1 MPEAKAAA
9 KKEAK
14 KEKKEKK
21 EEKNE
26 EKKEEQNEDAPPE
39 ELNPPGPPDPDGLF
53 LSQPQN
59 VLVESGGDVLV
70 VARVDGAKLGT
81 KPAVKWFK
89 GKWLEL
95 GSKSGARF
103 QFRDTCDKDSQVF
116 TFELAISKVVPGDRG
131 DYRCEVTAKDK
142 KDSCSFNID
151 VEAGR
156 PSGSENVLQAFKR
169 TDGAKDETA
178 GELDFSGLLKKR
190 EEQAEEVKKKKKDD
204 EEDTIPP
211 EIWELLKGVT
221 KKSEYERIAFQ
232 YGITD
237 LRGMLKRLK
246 KIKVE
251 PKKSEAFIRKLDPA
265 YQVDKGNKIRLMV
278 ELSNPD
284 LPLKWYKNGQLIKP
298 SNKYVFEN
306 VGLKRIL
313 TINKCSLADDAAYEC
328 RVNDEKSFTEVFV
341 KEPPVTIV
349 HGPEDQQV
357 LVGERVVLE
366 AEVSEEGAQVM
377 WTKDGVELTREE
389 TFKYRFKK
397 DGKKHFLI
405 LNEATKE
412 DTGRYRIMTNGGEAE
427 AEVIVEEKQLEVLQG
442 IADLTVQAA
451 EQAVFK
457 CEVSD
462 EKVTGRWFKNG
473 VEVRPSKRIH
483 ISHTGRIHKLVIDD
497 VRPEDEGDY
506 TFVPDGFAL
515 TLSAKLN
522 FLEIKVEYVPKQ
534 EPPKIHLD
542 CSGRDA
548 ENSLVVVAG
557 NKVRLDVPI
566 SGEPP
571 PSVTW
576 SRDGQE
582 FSATEGRVRLESK
595 HELSSFVIESA
606 ERADEG
612 RYQIRVTNP
621 AGEDT
626 ATINIRVVDVPD
638 PPEAVRVTQVGEDWA
653 VLVWEPPKFDGGQP
667 VTGYLV
673 ERKKKGSHRW
683 MKLNFEVLPAL
694 TFESTRMI
702 EGVLYEMRV
711 FAVNAIGVSA
721 PSLNT
726 PPFMP
731 IAPTSEP
738 THLVLE
744 DVTDTTATLK
754 WRPPER
760 LGAGGIDGYLVE
772 WCREGESTWTPAN
785 TELVERCGL
794 TVRGLPTGEKLLF
807 RVVGVNIAGRS
818 PPATMA
824 QPVTI
829 REIVERPKIRL
840 PRHLRQTY
848 VRKVGEQVNLVIP
861 FQGKPRPQV
870 TWTKEGGPLGE
881 DVHVRTS
888 DRDTVFFIRAA
899 ARGHSGRYGLSVRIE
914 GMEDTA
920 EMRLRVVERPG
931 PPRKVQV
938 KEVWGFNALVEWEP
952 PEDDGNAEITG
963 YTIMKADKRTMEWF
977 TVYEHNRPL
986 RCTASELVMGN
997 EYLFKVF
1004 SENLCGLSEKPGLS
1018 SNTALIPKAELRLK
1032 PPQYQEHDFRSAPQF
1047 LTPLVDRSAVA
1058 GYSTALNCA
1067 VRGHPK
1073 PKVVWLKNQVAIGED
1088 PKFLARHSQG
1098 VLTLLI
1104 RKPGPFDGGTYTCR
1118 AVNELGEAL
1127 TECRLE
1133 IRVPQ

>member
-1 MPEAKAAA
+1 
-9 KKEAK
+9 
-14 KEKKEKK
+14 
-21 EEKNE
+21 
-26 EKKEEQNEDAPPE
+26 
-39 ELNPPGPPDPDGLF
+39 
-53 LSQPQN
+53 
-59 VLVESGGDVLV
+59 
-70 VARVDGAKLGT
+70 
-81 KPAVKWFK
+81 
-89 GKWLEL
+89 
-95 GSKSGARF
+95 
-103 QFRDTCDKDSQVF
+103 
-116 TFELAISKVVPGDRG
+116 
-131 DYRCEVTAKDK
+131 
-142 KDSCSFNID
+142 
-151 VEAGR
+151 
-156 PSGSENVLQAFKR
+156 
-169 TDGAKDETA
+169 
-178 GELDFSGLLKKR
+178 
-190 EEQAEEVKKKKKDD
+190 
-204 EEDTIPP
+204 
-211 EIWELLKGVT
+211 
-221 KKSEYERIAFQ
+221 
-232 YGITD
+232 
-237 LRGMLKRLK
+237 
-246 KIKVE
+246 
-251 PKKSEAFIRKLDPA
+251 
-265 YQVDKGNKIRLMV
+265 
-278 ELSNPD
+278 
-284 LPLKWYKNGQLIKP
+284 
-298 SNKYVFEN
+298 
-306 VGLKRIL
+306 
-313 TINKCSLADDAAYEC
+313 
-328 RVNDEKSFTEVFV
+328 
-341 KEPPVTIV
+341 
-349 HGPEDQQV
+349 
-357 LVGERVVLE
+357 
-366 AEVSEEGAQVM
+366 
-377 WTKDGVELTREE
+377 
-389 TFKYRFKK
+389 
-397 DGKKHFLI
+397 
-405 LNEATKE
+405 
-412 DTGRYRIMTNGGEAE
+412 
-427 AEVIVEEKQLEVLQG
+427 
-442 IADLTVQAA
+442 
-451 EQAVFK
+451 
-457 CEVSD
+457 
-462 EKVTGRWFKNG
+462 
-473 VEVRPSKRIH
+473 
-483 ISHTGRIHKLVIDD
+483 
-497 VRPEDEGDY
+497 
-506 TFVPDGFAL
+506 
-515 TLSAKLN
+515 
-522 FLEIKVEYVPKQ
+522 IKVEYVPKQ

-542 CSGRDA
+542 CSGRDS
-548 ENSLVVVAG
+548 ENTLVVVAG
-557 NKVRLDVPI
+557 NKLRLDVPI
-566 SGEPP
+566 SGEPLP
-571 PSVTW
+571 TVTW
-576 SRDGQE
+576 TKDGQE
-582 FSATEGRVRLESK
+582 FSAREGRVRLEDRQQ
-595 HELSSFVIESA
+595 LSSFVIESA

-612 RYQIRVTNP
+612 RYEIRVTNP

-626 ATINIRVVDVPD
+626 AAINIRVVDVPD

-738 THLVLE
+738 THLTLE

-772 WCREGESTWTPAN
+772 WCREGDTTWTPAN

-899 ARGHSGRYGLSVRIE
+899 TRGHSGRYGLSVRIE

-920 EMRLRVVERPG
+920 EMRLRIVERPG
-931 PPRKVQV
+931 PPKKVQV

-986 RCTASELVMGN
+986 RCTVSELVMGN

-1018 SNTALIPKAELRLK
+1018 SNTAVIPKAELRLK

-1133 IRVPQ
+1133 IRASPLEIPLSRIYFSSGHSLKVPRPRVPPGSSSTCKFTNTSIFSGCNGVLAYEADSFTLAIYFSNPMDHNLFSVEMGLELSLDRVHRWDLETTYDCLARISKDSSDSSMFPSVILKENQDQAQLSAGPVTVMATMARGRRAFIRVEVEEQGNSGSEAGI